1 MSSSNLKSGARKR
14 LIWLALAIVALA
26 GIIGGN
32 QLAGTQGASLVP
44 QLALDLQGGTQM
56 ILSPVYDKGVVVDAE
71 KVTQAVDIIRQ
82 RIDSTGVSEAQ
93 ITTQG
98 EGANAAIVVSVP
110 GNTTQELQD
119 LISQSAKMNF
129 RPVLLASGGSTA
141 SVGADGKS
149 TNPPVAS
156 AAPTPGNHSDI
167 NQVTPAIQQEY
178 DALVCNNDF
187 KPATVADSALL
198 VTCSNDNAEKYVLGP
213 VDVPGTEIKDAAAN
227 TETTSQGVS
236 LGSWLVNLTF
246 KSEGAK
252 LFEESTKRLNPLSA
266 PFNRFAVTLD
276 GLVVTAPTVQAVIAG
291 GSAQITGSYT
301 QDSATSLANR
311 LKYGSL
317 PVQFEVKSSEKI
329 SATLGV
335 QSLQSGL
342 LAGLIGLIL
351 VVIYSLFQ
359 YRALSILTIGSL
371 AIAAT
376 ITYLT
381 IDYLSWRQGYRLSL
395 SGIAGLIVAIGI
407 TADSFIVYFERVRD
421 ELRDGRPLSAAV
433 EAGWKRAWRTIL
445 VSDGVSLLAA
455 VTLYLL
461 TVGNVRGF
469 AFTLGLTTLIDLA
482 VVILFTH
489 PVLQLLSGLKFFL
502 SGHKFSGFN
511 LASGGTASYTGRGTF
526 RAPADTARAKKSS
539 KEVAKRQTIAERKAQ
554 EGTK

>member
-1 MSSSNLKSGARKR
+1 
-14 LIWLALAIVALA
+14 
-26 GIIGGN
+26 
-32 QLAGTQGASLVP
+32 
-44 QLALDLQGGTQM
+44 
-56 ILSPVYDKGVVVDAE
+56 
-71 KVTQAVDIIRQ
+71 
-82 RIDSTGVSEAQ
+82 
-93 ITTQG
+93 
-98 EGANAAIVVSVP
+98 
-110 GNTTQELQD
+110 
-119 LISQSAKMNF
+119 
-129 RPVLLASGGSTA
+129 
-141 SVGADGKS
+141 
-149 TNPPVAS
+149 
-156 AAPTPGNHSDI
+156 
-167 NQVTPAIQQEY
+167 
-178 DALVCNNDF
+178 
-187 KPATVADSALL
+187 
-198 VTCSNDNAEKYVLGP
+198 
-213 VDVPGTEIKDAAAN
+213 
-227 TETTSQGVS
+227 
-236 LGSWLVNLTF
+236 
-246 KSEGAK
+246 
-252 LFEESTKRLNPLSA
+252 LFEESTARLNPLSA

-291 GSAQITGSYT
+291 GTAQITGSYT
-301 QDSATSLANR
+301 QESATSLANR

-335 QSLQSGL
+335 ASLQSGL

-371 AIAAT
+371 TMAAL
-376 ITYLT
+376 ITYLV

-482 VVILFTH
+482 VVVFFTH
-489 PVLQLLSGLKFFL
+489 PMLQLLSGLKFFL
-502 SGHKFSGFN
+502 SGHKFSGFS
-511 LASGGTASYTGRGTF
+511 LATGSGASYTGRGTF
-526 RAPADTARAKKSS
+526 RTPAATAKTKKAT

-554 EGTK
+554 EGSK